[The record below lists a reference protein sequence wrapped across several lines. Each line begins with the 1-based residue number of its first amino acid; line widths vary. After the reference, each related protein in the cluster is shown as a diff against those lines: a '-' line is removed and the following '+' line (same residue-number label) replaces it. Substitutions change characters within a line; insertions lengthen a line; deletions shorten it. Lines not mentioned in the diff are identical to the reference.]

1 MQLFFYI
8 IFVFQNATC
17 FMHTHSLQKKHK
29 PDESR
34 RVCHSLSRFLPKNFL
49 VKPKPGDVIC
59 DKCQRRHY
67 REKEQN
73 THQAVNCTES
83 CKWNDY
89 TPQTS
94 KPKRDNNISSPSCVR
109 LSISS
114 TSKTHSIAFYARN
127 LILSLSKFNL
137 KQDFLHFFT
146 KKL

>member
-1 MQLFFYI
+1 MQLFFI
-8 IFVFQNATC
+8 LFLSSRMPPALCIHILC
-17 FMHTHSLQKKHK
+17 KKSISLMKV
-29 PDESR
+29 DEY
-34 RVCHSLSRFLPKNFL
+34 
-49 VKPKPGDVIC
+49 VIC
-59 DKCQRRHY
+59 DKCQIRHY

-73 THQAVNCTES
+73 TPQAVNCTES

-89 TPQTS
+89 TTQTS